1 MFKRIAAAAVSMAML
16 FSFVAPSVYA
26 IENADLPVQIIEESA
41 AENEIFAPETADS
54 EEFIVSEETLPAD
67 STPETEQQVEPPV
80 MPQEDDS
87 DTLPPDASEN
97 EEEAPADE
105 QLNFE
110 TEKEPAEEKAAE
122 TETSADQQPA
132 EPEVPAEE
140 EQPAED
146 EEAVVE
152 EQIAEEGA
160 NAVTAN
166 SYGTSV
172 TSGNCGTSAVW
183 TLYDSD
189 ADATADTLVLSG
201 SGAMDDYDYNTK
213 PWESYKKNIKTVVV
227 EDGIT
232 AIGDYA
238 FYDFYNLAKVT
249 ISATVTDLGICTFG
263 DCTALKSINFNGT
276 WDQWL
281 AALGGGS
288 SYADMGRTIFVVNDY
303 AYTDNGDGTA
313 TITGAK
319 GTVGGALLIPQTIG
333 GLTVT
338 AVGEKAFAN
347 NTSITGVSF
356 ADSVATIGRMAF
368 YETNLKGVEF
378 GKGLKTIDDY
388 AFYKALNFKRNYD
401 GATYS
406 YYGGELNL
414 PEGLEFLGTNAFG
427 NVGPDAD
434 DGNIVHEIYIPSTL
448 KTAEENCFEW
458 DYYSSIEIFYNGTPQ
473 QWVDLFEGTTI
484 PSMDPMTFAEE
495 TMAFRKNGE
504 KGYRLTRWEN
514 ASGNIV
520 LPTEFR
526 GLPVTTYSDG
536 IFNNNT
542 DITSVIIPESYTS
555 LNWNSFIGCTNL
567 VSADIRASYYQLPSS
582 FFSGCTNLE
591 TVKLPGTIKE
601 ILNNAFK
608 DCINLKDVYYHSS
621 YNWEN
626 ISIESGN
633 ALLGIAE
640 MHFETDWGYKVY
652 ERYKYVDG
660 LETFED
666 AIAILGHSNPPEDMV
681 IPSEMLGLPVRCIGG
696 RYDDDTKDDAA
707 FVGDTKVKTLTVP
720 ETVLSIGNYTFADST
735 VLETVNITTDKIG
748 AYAFSNCTALKN
760 VTVSSAGSSN
770 SSEIRGYAFSGCTA
784 LETLV
789 VRDNYPNKYGYEYFN
804 IYNYAFENCTSLKSI
819 TLPENIG
826 WYLNAFTN
834 VPRNAKIYVEK
845 DSDAQRQLMEM
856 GFTNFA
862 VHIVLKEIRAPKT
875 ASVELG
881 KTIPALKV
889 TKYPAA
895 AAETLNIQW
904 SSGDS
909 TVASVDPVTGIITG
923 HKLGSAVITATDL
936 NSGKTAR
943 TTVSVVIP
951 YADKL
956 TAVVT
961 PQIPKAGLE
970 LGQSAQLQIYS
981 TSTGLVDPAYLTFTS
996 SDDSIATVDENGV
1009 ITAVNDKAK
1018 AYTVKITAKLTD
1030 DSKNRNVAVSVTT
1043 IPKQAASMTI
1053 YAPTE
1058 ETVDGVI
1065 VVPFEKVAAAAYS
1078 FALNAVPVDAN
1089 GEMTTTPITW
1099 KSTNTGVAAVAKD
1112 GTVTIKAKANGVAT
1126 IVATANDLA
1135 KTTAEITIDV
1145 RDYTPRIET
1154 NTATLNTYTTLG
1166 AQLQLVKVY
1175 DNNIVS
1181 VTFDNTEFFN
1191 ATYDAETDIVYVDAN
1206 GFVKNGSYKL
1216 NLITETEKG
1225 TYQIPVTIKAAN
1237 KLPAITIKQVA
1248 PFNLFLKNSS
1258 ATVNFA
1264 VKDEVI
1270 SNVVLCDTDTFAAE
1284 YNSENGTLNIVYA
1297 DPADPVST
1305 YENGKA
1311 DTAATLEI
1319 YLENYT
1325 DPIVKTFKV
1334 NAKETKV
1341 TLAPSRTST
1350 KFTIINRENT
1360 PIQLSDK
1367 TTKQVI
1373 NLDEC
1378 TVELLA
1384 ASDGFAEISVD
1395 GKDLAITPV
1404 LADGKF
1410 ADGKTSHAVKME
1422 VQHENWLRSVAVNH
1436 TISVNT
1442 AAPTVKAK
1450 SATLTLNSLF
1460 DASASTVMI
1469 PNIDNCPQPLYWEIS
1484 PANPAQAAETDK
1496 LNVTYD
1502 GWNITAAFADAENL
1516 PANGSYK
1523 YNLVAYIEAD
1533 GAMALKP
1540 VAITVRVN
1548 TTVPKVTLGKTSVK
1562 LNSQLED
1569 SIAITTKI
1577 PAGYLLEDILVENGL
1592 GNTVADSQI
1601 SVSFDADNKTVVARI
1616 ADTSLANGT
1625 YKYTLTPVVKSD
1637 VAGSEKLAELKP
1649 LNLNVSVYS
1658 AAPAITASGKGAIDL
1673 TNRDNGII
1681 YTITAGKNFNYDVNA
1696 VNDQSF
1702 AISGA
1707 DKDKFEIELMQPNAK
1722 GQPQVM
1728 VNAKAG
1734 VEFSTKVTYQYAL
1747 DVDIDGMSQPVST
1760 TVFKVKP
1767 KQTALK
1773 LTATGSLNVYQST
1786 KSGRVYINVVTPVG
1800 AQIEDIQIVSKGT
1813 TVPNGALD
1821 MEVQKNSNGR
1831 WVLSYSIENASK
1843 LKANASYR
1851 IALAVTAEGNATD
1864 KAPQTFNVALKVKR

>member
-1 MFKRIAAAAVSMAML
+1 MFKRLTAAAVSMAML
-16 FSFVAPSVYA
+16 FSFFAAPVYA
-26 IENADLPVQIIEESA
+26 IDNADAVQLQITQQPAEET
-41 AENEIFAPETADS
+41 ETPAPETADS
-54 EEFIVSEETLPAD
+54 EEAVAAEDSAPEDEPQEEPAAPQQPTEDDTQPPADVSE
-67 STPETEQQVEPPV
+67 PETE
-80 MPQEDDS
+80 
-87 DTLPPDASEN
+87 T
-97 EEEAPADE
+97 PADQE
-105 QLNFE
+105 Q
-110 TEKEPAEEKAAE
+110 
-122 TETSADQQPA
+122 TSAPESDEPDEEQPA
-132 EPEVPAEE
+132 EPEVSAEE

-152 EQIAEEGA
+152 EQIAEESA
-160 NAVTAN
+160 NAVTTN

-172 TSGNCGTSAVW
+172 TSSNCGTSAVW

-201 SGAMDDYDYNTK
+201 SGAMDDYDYDTK

-238 FYDFYNLAKVT
+238 FYNFYNLTKVT

-263 DCTALKSINFNGT
+263 DCTALKNINFNGT

-303 AYTDNGDGTA
+303 EYTDNGDGTA

-338 AVGEKAFAN
+338 AIGEKAFAN

-368 YETNLKGVEF
+368 YETDLEGVEF

-388 AFYKALNFKRNYD
+388 AFYQAINFGYSYNS
-401 GATYS
+401 ATYS

-414 PEGLEFLGTNAFG
+414 PEGLEFLGASAFG
-427 NVGPDAD
+427 AMSVRE
-434 DGNIVHEIYIPSTL
+434 VYIPSTL

-458 DYYSSIEIFYNGTPQ
+458 YSYTDNTVIYYNGTPQ
-473 QWVDLFEGTTI
+473 QWVDLFAGKPI
-484 PSMDPMTFAEE
+484 PSLNPMTFAEE
-495 TMAFRKNGE
+495 TIAFTLYSDNT
-504 KGYRLTRWEN
+504 YRIERWKN

-520 LPTEFR
+520 LPDEFR
-526 GLPVTTYSDG
+526 GKPVAHINSG
-536 IFNNNT
+536 IFSYNNN
-542 DITSVIIPESYTS
+542 ITGVVVPDTYNYSYDYWFS
-555 LNWNSFIGCTNL
+555 NCKNL
-567 VSADIRASYYQLPSS
+567 VTAEIQAPWGSLPNS

-591 TVKLPGTIKE
+591 TVKLPGTIEE
-601 ILNNAFK
+601 IGSNAFK

-626 ISIESGN
+626 ISIDTGN
-633 ALLGIAE
+633 ALLDDAT
-640 MHFETDWGYKVY
+640 MHFESYWGYEVY
-652 ERYKYVDG
+652 SQHYYTNGITTR
-660 LETFED
+660 ED
-666 AIAILGHSNPPEDMV
+666 AIAIIGHSNPPEDLI
-681 IPSEMLGLPVRCIGG
+681 IPSEIMGLPVRCIGC
-696 RYDDDTKDDAA
+696 RYNDDSKDDAA

-720 ETVLSIGNYTFADST
+720 ETVLKIGNYTFADST
-735 VLETVNITTDKIG
+735 ALETVNITTDEIG

-760 VTVSSAGSSN
+760 VSVSSAGSD
-770 SSEIRGYAFSGCTA
+770 SSRIYRYAFSGCTA

-789 VRDNYPNKYGYEYFN
+789 VRDEYPDEYGNTFYGIE
-804 IYNYAFENCTSLKSI
+804 NYAFENCTSLKSI
-819 TLPENIG
+819 TLPENIN
-826 WYLNAFTN
+826 WDRQAFTN

-845 DSDAQRQLMEM
+845 DSNAQRQLMEM

-889 TKYPAA
+889 TKYPVA

-981 TSTGLVDPAYLTFTS
+981 TSAGLVDPAYLTFTS

-1030 DSKNRNVAVSVTT
+1030 DSKNRNVAVSVTA

-1099 KSTNTGVAAVAKD
+1099 KSTNTGVATVAKD

-1145 RDYTPRIET
+1145 RDYAPRIET

-1216 NLITETEKG
+1216 NLIAETEKG

-1237 KLPAITIKQVA
+1237 KLPAVTIKQAA
-1248 PFNLFLKNSS
+1248 PFNLFLKDST

-1264 VKDEVI
+1264 AKDAEI
-1270 SNVVLCDTDTFAAE
+1270 TDVVLCDTDTFAAE

-1311 DTAATLEI
+1311 DTAATVEI

-1325 DPIVKTFKV
+1325 DPVVKTFKV

-1341 TLAPSRTST
+1341 ALVPSRTST
-1350 KFTIINRENT
+1350 KFTLINRENT
-1360 PIQLSDK
+1360 PVQLSDK

-1384 ASDGFAEISVD
+1384 VSDGFAEISVD
-1395 GKDLAITPV
+1395 GKDLTINPV
-1404 LADGKF
+1404 LAEDKF

-1422 VQHENWLRSVAVNH
+1422 VQHANWLRAVAVNH
-1436 TISVNT
+1436 TVSVNT
-1442 AAPTVKAK
+1442 ALPTVKAK
-1450 SATLTLNSLF
+1450 TATLTLNSLF

-1484 PANPAQAAETDK
+1484 PANPAQAEQTDK

-1502 GWNITAAFADAENL
+1502 GWNITAAFADAEDL

-1523 YNLVAYIEAD
+1523 YTLVAYIESD

-1548 TTVPKVTLGKTSVK
+1548 TTMPKVTLGKTSIK
-1562 LNSQLED
+1562 LNSQLDD

-1577 PAGYLLEDILVENGL
+1577 PAGYLLEDILVENGA

-1601 SVSFDADNKTVVARI
+1601 SVSFDADNKTVVAHI
-1616 ADTSLANGT
+1616 ADKDLTKGT
-1625 YKYTLTPVVKSD
+1625 YKYTLTPVVKAD

-1649 LNLNVSVYS
+1649 LNLNVAVYS

-1673 TNRDNGII
+1673 VNRDNGIV
-1681 YTITAGKNFNYDVNA
+1681 YTVTAGKNFNYDVNA

-1702 AISGA
+1702 ALSGA
-1707 DKDKFEIELMQPNAK
+1707 DKDKFEIELMQPNTK

-1728 VNAKAG
+1728 VKAKAG
-1734 VEFSTKVTYQYAL
+1734 VDFSTKVTYQYAL

-1760 TVFKVKP
+1760 AVFKVRP
-1767 KQTALK
+1767 KQTNLK

-1786 KSGRVYINVVTPVG
+1786 KSGRIYINVVTPAG
-1800 AQIEDIQIVSKGT
+1800 SQIEDIQIVSKGT
-1813 TVPNGALD
+1813 TVPKGALD

-1831 WVLSYSIENASK
+1831 WVISYSIENSSR